1 MRRHAGDQR
10 NVASLTVTTLLVCI
24 AAAASQV
31 ACSERA
37 QVPEP
42 NAQQAPA
49 DTAARP
55 DSRIA
60 TPSISEAKGVAMY
73 RERVALPPEA
83 VFEATLEDVSRADAP
98 SQVLGRARIEPA
110 GQPPFR
116 FSIKYDAAQLQPNR
130 NYAIRARLTHEDR
143 LLFTTDRN
151 YPVPPPG
158 QEIDMLLVRAP
169 ASPPTATST
178 ATLVNTYWKLVRLD
192 GEAVEVKD
200 DQREPYFVLHSEE
213 QRVGGYSGCNRLTG
227 SYAASEDSLTF
238 SQMGGTMM
246 ACAEGMELERAFLDA
261 LGKVARFRIE
271 GETLEVFDA
280 SGASLALFESRY
292 LR

>member
-10 NVASLTVTTLLVCI
+10 NVATQTVTALLLC
-24 AAAASQV
+24 AAGATSQV

-42 NAQQAPA
+42 NPQQAPA
-49 DTAARP
+49 DIAASP
-55 DSRIA
+55 ESTTA

-116 FSIKYDAAQLQPNR
+116 FSIKYDAARLQPNR

-169 ASPPTATST
+169 ASAPAETST
-178 ATLVNTYWKLVRLD
+178 ATLVNTYWKLVRLGD
-192 GEAVEVKD
+192 EAVEVKD

-227 SYAASEDSLTF
+227 SYAVSEDTLSF
-238 SQMGGTMM
+238 SQIGGTMM
-246 ACAEGMELERAFLDA
+246 ACAEGMELERAFLDT

-271 GETLEVFDA
+271 GETLEVFDT

>member
-1 MRRHAGDQR
+1 MRRFAGGQCSIANQ
-10 NVASLTVTTLLVCI
+10 NVGTVLVCV
-24 AAAASQV
+24 AAAVSLV

-37 QVPEP
+37 QVPEQD
-42 NAQQAPA
+42 AQQPA
-49 DTAARP
+49 DTAASP
-55 DSRIA
+55 ESQMA

-73 RERVALPPEA
+73 RERVAVPPEA

-98 SQVLGRARIEPA
+98 SRVLSRARIEPA
-110 GQPPFR
+110 GQPPYR
-116 FSIKYDAAQLQPNR
+116 FSIKYDAAQLQPDR
-130 NYAIRARLTHEDR
+130 NYAIRARLAHEDR

-158 QEIDMLLVRAP
+158 QEVEMLLVRAQAP
-169 ASPPTATST
+169 APAAAST
-178 ATLVNTYWKLVRLD
+178 ATLVNTYWKLVRLGD
-192 GEAVEVKD
+192 EAVEVKD

-227 SYAASEDSLTF
+227 SYVTSEDTLTF

-271 GETLEVFDA
+271 GETLEVFDT

>member
-1 MRRHAGDQR
+1 MGRHAEDR
-10 NVASLTVTTLLVCI
+10 HNVASQTVAALLVCI
-24 AAAASQV
+24 AATTSQV
-31 ACSERA
+31 ACTERA
-37 QVPEP
+37 QTPEP
-42 NAQQAPA
+42 NAEQPA
-49 DTAARP
+49 ADSAARP
-55 DSRIA
+55 ESQA
-60 TPSISEAKGVAMY
+60 APSISEAKGVAMY

-98 SQVLGRARIEPA
+98 SQVLGRVRIEPA
-110 GQPPFR
+110 GQPPYR
-116 FSIKYDAAQLQPNR
+116 FSIKYDAARLQPNR
-130 NYAIRARLTHEDR
+130 NYAIRARLAHEDR

-158 QEIDMLLVRAP
+158 QEVDMLLVRAQAP
-169 ASPPTATST
+169 APAEEST
-178 ATLVNTYWKLVRLD
+178 ATLVNTYWKLVRLGD
-192 GEAVEVKD
+192 EAIEVTD

-227 SYAASEDSLTF
+227 SYAVSEDTLTF

-271 GETLEVFDA
+271 GETLEVFDT